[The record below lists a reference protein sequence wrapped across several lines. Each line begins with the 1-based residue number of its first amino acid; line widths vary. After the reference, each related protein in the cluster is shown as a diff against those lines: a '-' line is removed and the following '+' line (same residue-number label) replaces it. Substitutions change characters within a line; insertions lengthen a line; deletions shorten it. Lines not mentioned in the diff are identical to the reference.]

1 MLFSMRLFF
10 DSLWRAVAYCFMP
23 RIMALALLPQVML
36 LVLALSWGYFYWQPT
51 QDLVSEFLMS
61 WQVMQ
66 SMMDWMQAHGAGDL
80 QGVLV
85 PLVVIFSIT
94 PILVVMSLLAVSL
107 MMGPA
112 LVSLVVKRRFAHLAM
127 KHGGTVF
134 NSIVWT
140 LVSTISAMLA
150 MLISLPLW
158 VVPPLMFIVPP
169 IIWGWL
175 SYRVMVF
182 DALVA
187 HASRDE
193 RIAIYEALCD
203 QLNAAPVQHIGKLL
217 VLWKPKENI
226 EDTSS
231 HLGRSSK
238 QSKKSMQTPS
248 SKKSVQRSAN
258 SKSPFARAA
267 AVKTAIGKKRILRA
281 NATESKIGWTSP
293 GYKKATAT
301 PSPIKKR
308 KVRMSSTKKKSLGI

>member
-1 MLFSMRLFF
+1 MVIAKK
-10 DSLWRAVAYCFMP
+10 SLQKDQKAANLPEFNSPCSIIRPMT
-23 RIMALALLPQVML
+23 ALTI
-36 LVLALSWGYFYWQPT
+36 SPT
-51 QDLVSEFLMS
+51 LRKSLKADAHDLK
-61 WQVMQ
+61 
-66 SMMDWMQAHGAGDL
+66 
-80 QGVLV
+80 
-85 PLVVIFSIT
+85 P
-94 PILVVMSLLAVSL
+94 VVMVGGDGLTPAVIKEARHAISHHQL
-107 MMGPA
+107 IK
-112 LVSLVVKRRFAHLAM
+112 VR
-127 KHGGTVF
+127 VF
-134 NSIVWT
+134 
-140 LVSTISAMLA
+140 
-150 MLISLPLW
+150 
-158 VVPPLMFIVPP
+158 
-169 IIWGWL
+169 G
-175 SYRVMVF
+175 
-182 DALVA
+182 DD
-187 HASRDE
+187 RDE

-308 KVRMSSTKKKSLGI
+308 KVRMSSTKKKSLGS